1 MGVKMPR
8 RDILV
13 FKFGGTSMKNRD
25 AIVRVMDILQSNAES
40 QQVVSVVSAMS
51 GVTDSLLGI
60 GNNALLRKKGDV
72 EKSLQRLRE
81 LHSENF
87 RALATNNDARNW
99 IDEFLE
105 RTFAEVRSIAQGIYL
120 LREFSDRTREKL
132 ISYGEILSSVLLA
145 RVLNSR
151 DSRYCH
157 SDARD
162 WVVAQWTA
170 QGSVVDMA
178 ETERRAGIHLVP
190 LLRRR
195 MLPIVPGFVCRTT
208 DGKTATLGRNGSDY
222 SAAIVGGVLR
232 AKEILIYTD
241 VDGVMTADPNLVAE
255 ATVLPQISYAEA
267 AEMSYFGA
275 KVLHPKTLIPA
286 ILYNIP
292 IRIKNTFN
300 DACAGTL
307 ITGSEVRNPMIKTVT
322 SARDLTLIN
331 LLGNGMVGIPRVTS
345 RLFDVMATENINVMM
360 ISQSSSE
367 HSISMLIPSR
377 DASRAIHALRKEFQ
391 LEIHRDLIED
401 IGSIEKVALVS
412 VIGTGMRGAPG
423 TSGKF
428 FEALGKC
435 RINVLAIAQGSSEL
449 NISAAVLEKDSRH
462 AVRAIH
468 SAFGLTKDLNVFLFG
483 CGRIGRTL
491 LKQIYENRSQI
502 AKSLQVNLKVLGV
515 INTRTWRFS
524 AAGMMGKELEGLAE
538 GLPLDQLAG
547 AEERPVSAEDALD
560 RVAVTYRTDVVLVDA
575 TGAELAP
582 VHIAGLQRG
591 FHVVTANKKP
601 LTGDMADYLEIQKLR
616 QSKGLKYQYEAT
628 FGAGLPLLSTL
639 QDLINTGDSII
650 SVQGCLSGTLG
661 LICSRLDAG
670 KSLSEAVTEA
680 MQLGYTEPDPR
691 DDLSGVDVARKSLI
705 IARELGIFCEP
716 NEIRLRPFIPKSYFR
731 ASSVKSFL
739 SNLKGANARLKEE
752 IQICKQ
758 EGKALRYVV
767 DIGKANCE
775 VGLKRVPLDSPIG
788 RLAGPDNIL
797 VFKTQRYYEYPLVI
811 QGPGAGASVT
821 AAGVLS
827 DLLKIA
833 KWI

>member
-1 MGVKMPR
+1 MAR

-13 FKFGGTSMKNRD
+13 FKFGGTSMKNSD
-25 AIVRVMDILQSNAES
+25 AIARVIDIIHTNAQSHR
-40 QQVVSVVSAMS
+40 VVTVVSAMA
-51 GVTDSLLGI
+51 GVTDALLGI
-60 GNNALLRKKGDV
+60 GNNALQRRHKDV
-72 EKSLQRLRE
+72 ENGLVRLQV

-87 RALATNNDARNW
+87 KALADKNDIKNW
-99 IDEFLE
+99 IDQFLE
-105 RTFAEVRSIAQGIYL
+105 KKFSEIRSIAQGVFL

-132 ISYGEILSSVLLA
+132 VSYGEILSSVLLA
-145 RVLNSR
+145 RVMNGR
-151 DSRYCH
+151 NARYCH

-162 WVVAQWTA
+162 WIVAQWTA

-178 ETERRAGIHLVP
+178 ETERKAAKYLLP
-190 LLRRR
+190 LLQCQ
-195 MLPIVPGFVCRTT
+195 MSPIVPGFVCRTT
-208 DGKTATLGRNGSDY
+208 VGETATLGRNGSDY

-286 ILYNIP
+286 IMYNIP
-292 IRIKNTFN
+292 IRIRNTFN
-300 DACAGTL
+300 EVSPGTL
-307 ITGSEVRNPMIKTVT
+307 ITSREVRNPMIKTVT
-322 SARDLTLIN
+322 SVRDLTLLNI
-331 LLGNGMVGIPRVTS
+331 LGNGMVDIPRVTS
-345 RLFDVMATENINVMM
+345 RLFDVMAGENINVMM

-377 DASRAIHALRKEFQ
+377 DANCALHALKNEFQ
-391 LEIHRDLIED
+391 SEIQRDLIED
-401 IGSIEKVALVS
+401 ISAIRKVALVS

-468 SAFGLTKDLNVFLFG
+468 SAFGLTKDLNVFMFG

-491 LKQIYENRSQI
+491 IKQIHENHAQI

-515 INTRTWRFS
+515 INTKTWRFS
-524 AAGMMGKELEGLAE
+524 PVGMTGKELEGLAE
-538 GLPLDQLAG
+538 GLPLARLPG
-547 AEERPVSAEDALD
+547 AEDRPVSAEEALD
-560 RVAVTYRTDVVLVDA
+560 RVAETFRTDVVLVDA

-582 VHIAGLQRG
+582 VHIASLQRG

-601 LTGDMADYLEIQKLR
+601 LTGNMADYLEIQRLR
-616 QSKGLKYQYEAT
+616 KSRGLKYQYEAT

-639 QDLINTGDSII
+639 QDLINTGDHII

-670 KSLSEAVTEA
+670 RSLSEAVTEA
-680 MQLGYTEPDPR
+680 LQLGFTEPDPR

-716 NEIRLRPFIPKSYFR
+716 GEIRLKPFIPRSYFR

-739 SNLKGANARLKEE
+739 SNLSGADARLAEE
-752 IQICKQ
+752 IRICRQ

-767 DIGKANCE
+767 DIGKTNCE

-797 VFKTQRYYEYPLVI
+797 VFKTRRYYEYPLVI

-833 KWI
+833 KWV